1 MAQYIIRKGRLR
13 YEVAKF
19 DDSSTPLD
27 IYSISDR
34 WCNCPARSRIC
45 KHTRMVKAW
54 QNNGSLLGEVYDDNL
69 NVIGN
74 IFN

>member
-1 MAQYIIRKGRLR
+1 MAQYIIRKGKLR
-13 YEVAKF
+13 HEVAKF
-19 DDSSTPLD
+19 DDSSLPLD

-34 WCNCPARSRIC
+34 GCNCPARSRSC

-54 QNNGSLLGEVYDDNL
+54 QKNGSLLGEVYDDNL
-69 NVIGN
+69 NVIGY